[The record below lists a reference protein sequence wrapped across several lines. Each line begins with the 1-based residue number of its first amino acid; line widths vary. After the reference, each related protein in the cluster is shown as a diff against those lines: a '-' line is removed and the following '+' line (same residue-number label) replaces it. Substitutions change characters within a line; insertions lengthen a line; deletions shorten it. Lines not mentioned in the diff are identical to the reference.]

1 MSTSVIP
8 KGRVFPLGPNRCCV
22 SMASA
27 AYRIN
32 RVKGCYCTWILGHT
46 GV

>member
-1 MSTSVIP
+1 MTTSVIP
-8 KGRVFPLGPNRCCV
+8 RRVFPLGPNRCRV

-27 AYRIN
+27 AYHIN
-32 RVKGCYCTWILGHT
+32 RVKGCYCTWILGHA